1 MYQIGVKSIKYK
13 KNVKI
18 KSIKCTLFAMN
29 ENERQTKLK
38 QDSFL

>member
-1 MYQIGVKSIKYK
+1 MYQIGGKSTKWG

-29 ENERQTKLK
+29 E
-38 QDSFL
+38 